1 MKLSNAVRGAS
12 TSGAGLVSCHRLSI
26 RCQASASNFTLT
38 VLSIFTIPLLMSF
51 RFKIF
56 CPAPERRHVEF
67 LTVFHAKLFVPEDF
81 FTAEGAAPI
90 FLGHNNLAFAEDTD
104 SSVQVPRHR
113 NIFLVTNLCVRI
125 LIAMLVNTSKLT
137 AYLV

>member
-1 MKLSNAVRGAS
+1 MRSDARRR
-12 TSGAGLVSCHRLSI
+12 AGLESCHRLSI
-26 RCQASASNFTLT
+26 RGQASASNFTLT

-56 CPAPERRHVEF
+56 RPAPERRHVEF
-67 LTVFHAKLFVPEDF
+67 LTAFHTKLFIPEDF

-104 SSVQVPRHR
+104 TSVQMPRHR